1 MIPSALRAPH
11 NILIVTPVPEDPIL
25 SSKHFKYNHGGIA
38 SCFVF
43 STSLYSLPCPSCHTV
58 LWSLYS
64 MCEAPLL
71 LSDDSS
77 QLQKESTWRVSGEF
91 FYSKFK
97 NIIPTEMKKRLAR
110 RYLRGLL
117 MNLLFLG
124 KA

>member
-1 MIPSALRAPH
+1 MVVLHLALFFQPAF
-11 NILIVTPVPEDPIL
+11 TPYL
-25 SSKHFKYNHGGIA
+25 A
-38 SCFVF
+38 QAA
-43 STSLYSLPCPSCHTV
+43 TL
-58 LWSLYS
+58 SLYS

-91 FYSKFK
+91 FYSKLK